1 MGYLT
6 YYLWQLIN
14 ILSSSIL
21 LVTLLLLPC
30 IIALIIQ
37 FAGIWKTF
45 NNAGE
50 HGFACIIPI
59 YGGIV
64 KFRIGFRKGWV
75 YILRLI
81 CLFLAMGIWTYTF
94 ETGAEDVLKLGLSV
108 AVFVLIAVCIIF
120 DIINCVKI
128 AGNFQKGFLFGL
140 GLFLFPN
147 IFFMVTGCGNL
158 EFISMR
164 KEPEAKPVKP
174 LPEVR
179 PTVSKNPPHQPQTNS
194 RQEPNNRHSERG
206 SRDMGSY
213 SANSE
218 QQTRY
223 NSRRP
228 EQPTRNVQSNRQT
241 AYRSNRRG

>member
-1 MGYLT
+1 MEYLA
-6 YYLWQLIN
+6 YYLWRLIN

-81 CLFLAMGIWTYTF
+81 CLFLAAGIRTYTF

-164 KEPEAKPVKP
+164 KESEAKPVKP
-174 LPEVR
+174 LPEIR
-179 PTVSKNPPHQPQTNS
+179 PTVSKNPPHQPHTNS
-194 RQEPNNRHSERG
+194 RQKPNNR
-206 SRDMGSY
+206 
-213 SANSE
+213 
-218 QQTRY
+218 RY

-228 EQPTRNVQSNRQT
+228 EQPTKNVQSNRRTTYPASSQ
-241 AYRSNRRG
+241 RL

>member
-1 MGYLT
+1 MEYLA

-81 CLFLAMGIWTYTF
+81 CLFLAAGIWTYTF
-94 ETGAEDVLKLGLSV
+94 ETSAEDVLKLGLSV

-147 IFFMVTGCGNL
+147 IFFMVTDSKGASTTKT
-158 EFISMR
+158 IRVTVVKKDVSTSTD
-164 KEPEAKPVKP
+164 KPAKPNNSGK
-174 LPEVR
+174 LN
-179 PTVSKNPPHQPQTNS
+179 TGAQTNMLLWTTS
-194 RQEPNNRHSERG
+194 LIASG
-206 SRDMGSY
+206 IAVIG
-213 SANSE
+213 
-218 QQTRY
+218 
-223 NSRRP
+223 
-228 EQPTRNVQSNRQT
+228 
-241 AYRSNRRG
+241 AYRKKRKGN